1 MITLT
6 FYGLD
11 QFVVGR
17 LSKVLTPN
25 IAKLYEVSEDEVN
38 FFSPNMMVFHNG
50 VEQTSWNVSI
60 HVTAP
65 LKVKVLQE
73 QAAKVILAGIGD
85 VAINLEVLFNYYS
98 QDDRYTKINEEYPR
112 YITEDN
118 LVSYD
123 EDEYADEEIQE
134 GEGEDE
140 LYTGDIFEG
149 LGD

>member
-17 LSKVLTPN
+17 LSKALTPN

-50 VEQTSWNVSI
+50 VEQTSWNVTI
-60 HVTAP
+60 EVKAP
-65 LKVKVLQE
+65 LKVKVLQD
-73 QAAKVILAGIGD
+73 QVAKLLLEGIGD
-85 VAINLEVLFNYYS
+85 VAINLQVFFNYYS
-98 QDDRYTKINEEYPR
+98 QDDRYTKINEQYPR

-118 LVSYD
+118 LVNY
-123 EDEYADEEIQE
+123 EDEEYDGEELE
-134 GEGEDE
+134 EGEDE
-140 LYTGDIFEG
+140 DQLYTGDIFEG

>member
-98 QDDRYTKINEEYPR
+98 QDDRYTKINEVYPR